1 MVSGG
6 LVGLAIEG
14 QMPKLSDEKL
24 LEVQCAHS
32 G

>member
-24 LEVQCAHS
+24 LEVQ
-32 G
+32 